1 MSEIR
6 DESNGINILSRSFPL
21 VGCDRRAPPAK
32 VGIDMN
38 RNKLSI
44 KAYAN
49 GEPNTGTYRQ
59 NLNRTY
65 RAKL

>member
-6 DESNGINILSRSFPL
+6 DESNGINILSRTFPL

-49 GEPNTGTYRQ
+49 GESNTGFILSHLSKR
-59 NLNRTY
+59 N
-65 RAKL
+65 